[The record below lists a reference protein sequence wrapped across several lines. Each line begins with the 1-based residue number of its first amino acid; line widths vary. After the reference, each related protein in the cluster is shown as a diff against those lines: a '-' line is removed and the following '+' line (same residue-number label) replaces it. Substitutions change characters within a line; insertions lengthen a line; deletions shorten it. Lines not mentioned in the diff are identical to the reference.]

1 LHKHIRNQTTQGF
14 HYHEKKLIID
24 VLIKMVLFILYIAFE
39 ITKPPMEI
47 EKIERF
53 SIMEWTIMIFV
64 KDNVNMQMGCQ
75 WA

>member
-1 LHKHIRNQTTQGF
+1 
-14 HYHEKKLIID
+14 
-24 VLIKMVLFILYIAFE
+24 MVLFIVYTTFE
-39 ITKPPMEI
+39 VTKPPMEI

-64 KDNVNMQMGCQ
+64 KDNVNMQMGWQ